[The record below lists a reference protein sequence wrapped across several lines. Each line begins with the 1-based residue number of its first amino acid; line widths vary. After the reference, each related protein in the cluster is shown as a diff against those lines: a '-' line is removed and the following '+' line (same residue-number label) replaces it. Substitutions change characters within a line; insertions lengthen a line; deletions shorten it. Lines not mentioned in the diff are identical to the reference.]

1 MPETTTT
8 SVKIKEIAAS
18 NTEMD
23 IASED
28 AQIDLEITVE
38 EIPDSITSDIYD
50 INKEENIISKISP
63 NTTLNQFK
71 ENVEAYPNVTII
83 DKEGNT
89 IGDEDIIGTGMT
101 LKVGETLTFTV
112 VVMGDT
118 DGNGEITVTD
128 LAQLKLHYIGKE
140 FLTGASLNA
149 ADMNYDN
156 EITITDL
163 AKMKLVFIGKVE
175 I

>member
-1 MPETTTT
+1 
-8 SVKIKEIAAS
+8 
-18 NTEMD
+18 
-23 IASED
+23 
-28 AQIDLEITVE
+28 
-38 EIPDSITSDIYD
+38 
-50 INKEENIISKISP
+50 
-63 NTTLNQFK
+63 
-71 ENVEAYPNVTII
+71 
-83 DKEGNT
+83 
-89 IGDEDIIGTGMT
+89 
-101 LKVGETLTFTV
+101 
-112 VVMGDT
+112 MGDT